1 MRESYLSVVCESR
14 RETMQSFPCSSVL
27 SGIHLAS
34 SLALHL
40 FLRTLTQGPQ
50 NCPFDQN
57 QRPSLLILK
66 SV

>member
-1 MRESYLSVVCESR
+1 MRESYLFVCCER

-40 FLRTLTQGPQ
+40 FYVHSHKDHKIVHSTRIK
-50 NCPFDQN
+50 D
-57 QRPSLLILK
+57 LL
-66 SV
+66 S